1 VTLSPADDLPIHQAA
16 EVIRHPATS
25 DRNFYD
31 RYYFMLHSSSD
42 ELMMVF
48 GLGQYPNLSV
58 QDAFALF
65 RRGTTHKVVRASRE
79 LGADRLDL
87 TVGPFAIEV
96 IEGLKTVRY
105 RLEPSDHGLSF
116 DLTWTAAFPAMLEA
130 QHFIRQYER
139 VTFDTQRF
147 AQTGFWAG
155 EVRLG
160 DERIAIDGPSWRGA
174 RDRSWGV
181 RPVGEPE
188 PAGITASGREG
199 PAMSMWNY
207 DPMQFD
213 DYSIVYICAEKPDGA
228 RDLENATRVWKDP
241 SRPIEHLGRPEHDH
255 EFVSGTRRIKR
266 STLSFP
272 RAPGGAIE
280 VNVTPMIDSHIGVAT
295 GYAPEPDWK
304 HGMYQGPAVVVQGVE
319 LDTAKDAD
327 RFWGIVDASA
337 RFETN
342 TGDVGY
348 GLHEYMFLGPF
359 PKYGL
364 TGMLDGA
371 P

>member
-1 VTLSPADDLPIHQAA
+1 VSLAPSDDYPIHQAA

-42 ELMMVF
+42 ELMMIM

-79 LGADRLDL
+79 LGVDRMDT
-87 TVGPFAIEV
+87 TVGPFRVEV
-96 IEGLKTVRY
+96 LEGLKTVRY
-105 RLEPSDHGLSF
+105 VLEPNDHGLSF
-116 DLTWTAAFPAMLEA
+116 DLTWTGAFPAMLEA
-130 QHFIRQYER
+130 PHYIRQYER
-139 VTFDTQRF
+139 VMFDTQRF
-147 AQTGFWAG
+147 AQTGNWSG
-155 EVRLG
+155 EVLLG
-160 DERIAIDGPSWRGA
+160 DESIKIEGPQWRGA

-188 PAGITASGREG
+188 PPGVAASGREG

-207 DPMQFD
+207 DPMMFD
-213 DYSIVYICAEKPDGA
+213 DYSIVYICSEKPDGS
-228 RDLENATRVWKDP
+228 RDMENATRVWKDP
-241 SRPIEHLGRPEHDH
+241 SRPNEHLGRPDHEH
-255 EFVSGTRRIKR
+255 EFVSGTRVVKR
-266 STLSFP
+266 SKLSFP
-272 RAPGGAIE
+272 HAPGGAIE
-280 VNVTPMIDSHIGVAT
+280 IEVTPLMNSHIGVGT

-304 HGMYQGPAVVVQGVE
+304 HGMYQGPDVVVQGVD
-319 LDTAKDAD
+319 LDTEKDAD
-327 RFWGIVDASA
+327 RFWGIVDAAA

-348 GLHEYMFLGPF
+348 GLHEYMFLGEF
-359 PKYGL
+359 PKYRL
-364 TGMLDGA
+364 TGILDGA

>member
-1 VTLSPADDLPIHQAA
+1 MSLSPADDFPIHQAA

-31 RYYFMLHSSSD
+31 RYYFMLHGSSD
-42 ELMMVF
+42 ELMLIT

-58 QDAFALF
+58 TDAFVLV
-65 RRGTTHKVVRASRE
+65 RRGTMHRVVRASRV
-79 LGADRLDL
+79 LGADRLD
-87 TVGPFAIEV
+87 TSVGPFKLDV
-96 IEGLKTVRY
+96 LEGLKRVRY
-105 RLEPSDHGLSF
+105 VLEPNEHGVSF
-116 DLTWTAAFPAMLEA
+116 ELTFTGAIPALLETR
-130 QHFIRQYER
+130 HYIRQYER
-139 VTFDTQRF
+139 VMFDTQRF
-147 AQTGFWAG
+147 AQTGFWEGSITVDG
-155 EVRLG
+155 ET
-160 DERIAIDGPSWRGA
+160 IDVTRDRWRGA

-188 PAGITASGREG
+188 PPGIQATGAAG

-213 DYSIVYICAEKPDGA
+213 DYSIVYICAEKPDGS
-228 RDLENATRVWKDP
+228 RDLEHATRVWNDP
-241 SRPIEHLGRPEHDH
+241 ARPVEHLGRPEHDH

-272 RAPGGAIE
+272 DAPGGPLEIE
-280 VNVTPMIDSHIGVAT
+280 VTPMIDSHIGVAT

-304 HGMYQGPAVVVQGVE
+304 HGMYQGDLAVQGVA

-327 RFWGIVDASA
+327 RFWGIVDAAA